1 MVEEAAAVAV
11 GMVLP
16 GEGGILLI
24 GVGALE
30 ESLEEVRTEG
40 ALEEDYQ
47 GKIRRHQRQQI
58 YRSHHVCP
66 PHTRGDPESKS
77 EQHGIQARI

>member
-1 MVEEAAAVAV
+1 MVEEVPAAAAV

-16 GEGGILLI
+16 GEGGILMI

-40 ALEEDYQ
+40 ALEEEQALESHLGDHHNQLSEREY
-47 GKIRRHQRQQI
+47 KLFQI
-58 YRSHHVCP
+58 FKGRKEEEMRKKG
-66 PHTRGDPESKS
+66 TGT
-77 EQHGIQARI
+77 